1 MGQVGKLLAHGC
13 YFCNKV
19 VDEMV
24 LFVYSFVCLI
34 WATALGVHLQLLFS
48 NFVGQWTEQDPY
60 YHPSKVHIPLK
71 QTRSRVLK

>member
-60 YHPSKVHIPLK
+60 IIIHQRYIFPLNK
-71 QTRSRVLK
+71 QDHGC

>member
-19 VDEMV
+19 VDEIV

-48 NFVGQWTEQDPY
+48 NFLGQWT
-60 YHPSKVHIPLK
+60 SIKGIPFK
-71 QTRSRVLK
+71 QTRSRVLR